1 MARDTSNI
9 VTYRDLISSLR
20 SLGLE
25 HGTPLIAHASLS
37 SFGEVRGGAEVVLG
51 AIQATVSSFIMP
63 TFTSKPAII
72 PEVGPADNAINYG
85 SGNESNLLAEFFRQ
99 DMPADKIMGV
109 IPEALRTSHGSFR
122 SSHPLLSFT
131 GLQADNILNAQ
142 TLNEPLGPIR
152 YLSEHGGWVL
162 LLGVNHNVNTSIHYA
177 EKMAGRKQFLRWAIT
192 TDDIRECPGY
202 PGCSDGFQAIQPRL
216 ERFTRRVRI
225 GKALVQAIPLKDLL
239 NTAISLLAE
248 DPLALLCNRIECE
261 RCNAVRHA
269 VQTGS

>member
-1 MARDTSNI
+1 MSGDSSSI

-25 HGTPLIAHASLS
+25 SGIPVIAHASLS
-37 SFGEVRGGAEVVLG
+37 AFGEVRGGAEVVLG

-63 TFTSKPAII
+63 SFTSKPEII
-72 PEVGPADNAINYG
+72 PEVGPGDNAIQYG
-85 SGNESNLLAEFFRQ
+85 SGSESNLLAEFFRQ

-109 IPEALRTSHGSFR
+109 IPETLRALHGSSR
-122 SSHPLLSFT
+122 SNHPLLSFT
-131 GLQADNILNAQ
+131 GVHADNILNVQ
-142 TLNEPLGPIR
+142 SLLEPLGPIR
-152 YLSEHGGWVL
+152 LLSEHGGWVL
-162 LLGVNHNVNTSIHYA
+162 MLGVNHTVNTSLHYA
-177 EKMAGRKQFLRWAIT
+177 EKMAGRKQFVRWALT
-192 TDDIRECPGY
+192 MDGIRECPGY

-239 NTAISLLAE
+239 TTTISLLAE
-248 DPLALLCNRIECE
+248 DPQALLCNRIECE

-269 VQTGS
+269 VQTAS